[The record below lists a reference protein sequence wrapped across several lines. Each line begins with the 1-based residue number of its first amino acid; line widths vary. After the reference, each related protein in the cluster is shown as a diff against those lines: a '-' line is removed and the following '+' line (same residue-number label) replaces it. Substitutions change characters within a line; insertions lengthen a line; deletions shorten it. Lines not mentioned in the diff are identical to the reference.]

1 MNCVST
7 GLESRGSRRRG
18 GGRLGVEQLSFC
30 RVDVWKEA
38 GGPGKASL

>member
-1 MNCVST
+1 MSLQVWS
-7 GLESRGSRRRG
+7 LEAAGGEG